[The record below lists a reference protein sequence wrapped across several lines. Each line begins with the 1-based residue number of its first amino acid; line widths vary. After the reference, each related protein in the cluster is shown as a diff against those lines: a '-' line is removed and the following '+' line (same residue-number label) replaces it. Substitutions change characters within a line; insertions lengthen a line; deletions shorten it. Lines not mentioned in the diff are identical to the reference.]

1 MSFTKTFFP
10 ACLLVLFPYISK
22 AQIANRFEVVITEI
36 MADPTPVAGLPN
48 AEYIEIKNVS
58 ASPFNLNGWKISD
71 ATSTATLT
79 SNFVLQPDSFLIICA
94 NSNVAALSVYGRTI
108 GVSSFP
114 SLDNSGDQL
123 SLKSMQGK
131 IIHAVNY
138 ATEWYQNEI
147 KKDGGWSLE
156 MIDTKNP
163 CTGMANWIA
172 SIDASGGTPGKK
184 NSVDGVNKDSAP
196 PQLLRTYSPTTLAL
210 TVVFNE
216 PLDSASAAAP
226 ANYFLNNGINIISAT
241 PQGPLFNTVLLYLS
255 SPMQPNTVYTLT
267 AANVTDCKGNIVGA
281 YNKAKAGLPEEALQA
296 DLVIN
301 EILFNPR
308 PNAYDYVEFYN
319 KSAKIIDAGKLFL
332 ANRNSSGTLSSIKK
346 IMEVPFYIFP
356 GDYIVVTEDA
366 PSLKREYLVNNPDG
380 ILQLLS
386 LPSLPNDK
394 GNVVLT
400 NAQGF
405 VVDEVA
411 YADKWHFALIS
422 NTEGVALERI
432 DPADSSQKSSNWHSA
447 SSTAGYGT
455 PSYRNSQYKQTE
467 NIQAEIEITP
477 PIFSPDN
484 DGQDDIARINYRVQE
499 TGYMANLTIFDAG
512 GRTVR
517 RFVKN
522 GLLGLKGSWN
532 WDGLD
537 EKNQRLPIGTYIVY
551 TEIFNLQGKKKHFKN
566 TVVLA
571 RKFN

>member
-1 MSFTKTFFP
+1 M
-10 ACLLVLFPYISK
+10 LFPYISK

-79 SNFVLQPDSFLIICA
+79 ANFVLQPDSFLIICA

-123 SLKSMQGK
+123 SLKSVQGK

-163 CTGMANWIA
+163 CTGMVNWIA

-196 PQLLRTYSPTTLAL
+196 PQLLRTYSPTTLTL

-226 ANYFLNNGINIISAT
+226 TNYFLNNGINITSAA
-241 PQGPLFNTVLLYLS
+241 PQGTLFNTVLLNLS

-296 DLVIN
+296 DLIIN
-301 EILFNPR
+301 EILFNSR

-332 ANRNSSGTLSSIKK
+332 ANRNSSGALSSIKK

-366 PSLKREYLVNNPDG
+366 ASLKREYLVNNPDAV
-380 ILQLLS
+380 LQLLS
-386 LPSLPNDK
+386 LPSLPDDK
-394 GNVVLT
+394 GNIVLT

-455 PSYRNSQYKQTE
+455 PSYRNSQYKQTG

-477 PIFSPDN
+477 RIFSPDN
-484 DGQDDIARINYRVQE
+484 DGQDDIARINYQVQE
-499 TGYMANLTIFDAG
+499 TGYLANLTIFDAG

-537 EKNQRLPIGTYIVY
+537 EKNQKLPIGTYVVY